1 MIPRLVATG
10 LVILFICGML
20 WYCTRSWADFWRA
33 LCTVVF
39 GVLSVVLFIM
49 FILLIAGMI
58 TVGLWPWDPQFWEA
72 GS

>member
-10 LVILFICGML
+10 LVILFICGVL
-20 WYCTRSWADFWRA
+20 WYYTRSWSDFWRA